1 MNTPTASRLSA
12 LLLAV
17 VLLLSV
23 FLLPGCANTDDA
35 QNASS
40 PTGVTQSAADSGGT
54 ASAVPSR
61 KMVEALMDEW
71 GKRLNAQYGAS
82 LPDTYAGAYN
92 DTTALVICVTDDAAA
107 EALRSLLPDETVRS
121 IEATWLS
128 ESGEKA
134 ADWADH
140 NWVHFAT
147 VKHSLNA
154 LQALKEK
161 MDQNKTE
168 WKIASATID
177 VANNRLDVALDGS
190 DATKETIQAALSSAE
205 LDRIRFSIYAPAG

>member
-1 MNTPTASRLSA
+1 MKTPASRLSA

-23 FLLPGCANTDDA
+23 FLLPGCTDTDDA
-35 QNASS
+35 QNTPS
-40 PTGVTQSAADSGGT
+40 PTGVTQSAGSGGD

-71 GKRLNAQYGAS
+71 GKRLNAQYGSS

-92 DTTALVICVTDDAAA
+92 DTTTLVICVTDDAAA
-107 EALRSLLPDETVRS
+107 ETFRSLLPDETVRS
-121 IEATWLS
+121 IEAAWLS
-128 ESGEKA
+128 ETGEKA

-140 NWVHFAT
+140 TWVHFAT

-154 LQALKEK
+154 LQALSKK
-161 MDQNKTE
+161 MDQNKAE

-177 VANNRLDVALDGS
+177 VAHNRLDVALDGS

-205 LDRIRFSIYAPAG
+205 LDMVRFSIYAPAG